1 MKFAGCRAIRS
12 NTTFDAVKTLK
23 IHQERDIIEK
33 GFQQLKNEV
42 GGSRF
47 EAADACYRGKL
58 FVYSLAQALRMNMLM
73 TARSVS
79 AANKNLKMS
88 RDSLRK
94 LLLQLQS
101 IQARKHRTT
110 NAFVLG
116 TIPKRFRDLLALLG
130 FDQKNTS
137 EDCLPFLVSSRSGVF
152 FWRGGMAR
160 AKTSPRSMHP
170 NDAGKLFDGEAFGCC
185 FFGGFT

>member
-79 AANKNLKMS
+79 AANKNLKMP

-101 IQARKHRTT
+101 IQVRKHRTT

-130 FDQKNTS
+130 FDQKT
-137 EDCLPFLVSSRSGVF
+137 LP
-152 FWRGGMAR
+152 
-160 AKTSPRSMHP
+160 KTVYR
-170 NDAGKLFDGEAFGCC
+170 F
-185 FFGGFT
+185 

>member
-79 AANKNLKMS
+79 AANKNLKMP

-101 IQARKHRTT
+101 IQARQHRTT

-130 FDQKNTS
+130 FDQKT
-137 EDCLPFLVSSRSGVF
+137 LPNLVSSRSGVF
-152 FWRGGMAR
+152 FLGGGMAR

-185 FFGGFT
+185 FFWGFT

>member
-79 AANKNLKMS
+79 AANKNLKMP

-130 FDQKNTS
+130 FDQKT
-137 EDCLPFLVSSRSGVF
+137 LPNLVSSRSGVF
-152 FWRGGMAR
+152 F
-160 AKTSPRSMHP
+160 
-170 NDAGKLFDGEAFGCC
+170 
-185 FFGGFT
+185 FGGGNGASQNESPKYAPE

>member
-130 FDQKNTS
+130 FDQKT
-137 EDCLPFLVSSRSGVF
+137 LPNLVSSRSGVF
-152 FWRGGMAR
+152 FGGGEWREPKRVPEVCTRMMRGSCLT
-160 AKTSPRSMHP
+160 AKRSG
-170 NDAGKLFDGEAFGCC
+170 AV
-185 FFGGFT
+185 FFGVFT

>member
-42 GGSRF
+42 GGSGF

-79 AANKNLKMS
+79 AANKNLKMP
-88 RDSLRK
+88 RDSLR
-94 LLLQLQS
+94 QQET
-101 IQARKHRTT
+101 RMWRT
-110 NAFVLG
+110 
-116 TIPKRFRDLLALLG
+116 I
-130 FDQKNTS
+130 S
-137 EDCLPFLVSSRSGVF
+137 
-152 FWRGGMAR
+152 
-160 AKTSPRSMHP
+160 
-170 NDAGKLFDGEAFGCC
+170 
-185 FFGGFT
+185 